1 MVPVLV
7 LQAGEDNVVEPK
19 GQEQF
24 CKKMNEVN
32 LNSCSIIKIRG
43 ARHEMLI
50 ERDEYRDKVLS
61 LALQFIAAHTQ

>member
-24 CKKMNEVN
+24 CKKMNEVS

-50 ERDEYRDKVLS
+50 ENDEYRDKALS